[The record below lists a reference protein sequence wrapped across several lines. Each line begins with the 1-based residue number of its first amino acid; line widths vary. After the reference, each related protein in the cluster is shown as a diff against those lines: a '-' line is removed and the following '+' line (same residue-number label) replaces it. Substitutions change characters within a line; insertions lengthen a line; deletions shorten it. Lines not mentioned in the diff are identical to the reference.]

1 MSSSAGAASII
12 ARALSG
18 EYDWDRH
25 SDSLDLA
32 ALRDEAIQHGVDA
45 LLWEALAEAGG
56 AARALRDLLDPSV
69 RAAAARDLFVQRD
82 LLAVVDALCA
92 ADVPALITKG
102 TALAY
107 TVYAHPWLRPR
118 TDTDLLVR
126 HEDVAAA
133 AQAFERCG
141 YVRSDAVSTG
151 ELVSHQCA
159 FERTDS
165 HGVHHVIDLHWK
177 IVNPQIVADALSF
190 EELWSHARPAPLL
203 GAAARVPS
211 AHGSI
216 ALGCVHRLAHHQG
229 QDRLVWLYD
238 LKLLTATL
246 TPSGWDALTGLACEH
261 RIAAMCLDGLRAAH
275 DRLGS
280 TLPAAVAEALAA
292 AAPNEPSKI
301 YVDRPLSRRD
311 VLLSDLSV
319 LPRWQDRMR
328 LVREHAF
335 PPAAFIQQRY
345 GTKARWLLPAL
356 YVHRLVT
363 GASKWGR
370 S

>member
-1 MSSSAGAASII
+1 MSSSAAGSII

-18 EYDWDRH
+18 EYEWDQH
-25 SDSLDLA
+25 GDSVDLA
-32 ALRDEAIQHGVDA
+32 TLRDEAIHHGVDA
-45 LLWEALAEAGG
+45 LLWDALAEAGG
-56 AARALRDLLDPSV
+56 TGRAVRDLLDSRV
-69 RAAAARDLFVQRD
+69 RAAAARDVFVRRD
-82 LLAVVDALCA
+82 LSAIVDALST

-107 TVYAHPWLRPR
+107 TVYAQPWLRPR

-126 HEDVAAA
+126 HEDVAAS
-133 AQAFERCG
+133 AQAFEQCG

-159 FERTDS
+159 FERIDS

-190 EELWSHARPAPLL
+190 EDLWSHSRPAPLL

-211 AHGSI
+211 AIGSI

-246 TPSGWDALTGLACEH
+246 TPSAWDALTGFACDH

-280 TLPAAVAEALAA
+280 TLPPHVAEALAA

-311 VLLSDLSV
+311 VLLSDLAV
-319 LPRWQDRMR
+319 LPTWQERVR